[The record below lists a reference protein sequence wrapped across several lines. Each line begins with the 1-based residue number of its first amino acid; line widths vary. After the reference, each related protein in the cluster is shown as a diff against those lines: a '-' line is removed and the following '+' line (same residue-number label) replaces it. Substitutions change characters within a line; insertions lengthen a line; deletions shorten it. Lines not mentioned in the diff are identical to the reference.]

1 MTTQEREKI
10 ISVISDGI
18 KSNERLMLRQLHGI
32 FRATGLD
39 PRLYAATGPKRWI
52 QENFSSE
59 FFVMGSNGYEQIVL
73 ENDPIGKIWRIL
85 DEKLSEL
92 GRIAVAAIPGYLN
105 PPNSKGYQWAQFAQP
120 GQRLSEWLR
129 ATFLDFALS
138 GDNSWLTRKG
148 VVIPPPPPPVPP
160 TTTEEI
166 QQMHAVAFMNWWSEN
181 IKKLHGYNSKY
192 SSEEEVRSIVA
203 HQFARALM
211 GEPDIVIDAR
221 NEDDPRVAG
230 DTGLKDQNDQ
240 IIFCIL
246 VPNPMS
252 ADNGKQPWVMSDFAC
267 ADDGSLLGA
276 WLKNHG
282 VGSERS
288 TAGYAELEESAMR
301 AGRSFEE
308 IMPLIDAYV
317 ERLRD
322 GKIPANSISKEIA
335 DLETVLADL
344 KVLYNDVW
352 GEPYPEDAT
361 ISEIVE
367 QASGKSA
374 ISKQIN
380 NCINGFDDIADKVQ
394 DIFTKS
400 KLPNKDTVQA
410 DKEAIHQQYRG
421 TGTVIDLS
429 LFENTLSYY
438 RAVFEVASASE
449 LSDEVDSKFEMLRSH
464 FSEIYSPYAVFAVF
478 QYELEEGYLEQVD
491 ALEGALGKIKRAV
504 ENEGRGKSEKRF
516 VTAEELLQSSQEIIN
531 DGVAA
536 MESARSVYPNGKLEK
551 MLVGAQCEA
560 AKEYLT
566 KHQNDWPDAQ
576 EMLDA
581 LTNTAIPLELTYFS
595 TATRLYNVM
604 QNRDR
609 LAEKYYILGLSLDK
623 ARCAPALLRLY
634 REEGNTAAFREV
646 VDAYFADRAMSI
658 DDQLFYLS
666 ILCDQSPE
674 AAVEYAGKYCYLFY
688 QDEILDL
695 LESLPTGIF
704 APDVEEY
711 LTERKT
717 RLREDAQYDY
727 NAFNALEKAIVDG
740 NVEAISSL
748 SEDRYALGEMGY
760 SEEEIDRITNAAE
773 KDSGA
778 SFRGKSEYDIGCRLY
793 AYQKNNHRLAERYMW
808 KGIARERS
816 TMGTHLM
823 LILAQEERWTECCR
837 LFTCFEAHYS
847 NDTNCRQLYFVSL
860 LRLNNAKTKEYI
872 TANLQ
877 DCLLMINSVPI
888 VKAALS
894 KAIEASNNLSGEMY
908 PQLLQ
913 LSGML
918 SDPFV
923 KSVVVMD
930 RTLREYAS
938 AENAEALGLPTEI
951 ASSIND
957 LYMTD
962 NYPHGKDAIS
972 ISDRA
977 YRFLGTYKGVSEAFA
992 RFALPD
998 ARAVDQLW
1006 TVYCALDDE
1015 SLLFDLLLQYPQL
1028 QKEHT
1033 DRYLRL
1039 LFKKENYAAFVSACE
1054 TEVPGTGLALQLFIA
1069 ELKLDPKAKISLPDI
1084 SFQENREEYLAWFCE
1099 WGRLLI
1105 ATLAE
1110 CERIEDLKNVLFA
1123 FFDTWVD
1130 AYPKEKVRQ
1139 IVTGNSTV
1147 KNTVLSAIQS
1157 DALVGGHTELALY
1170 IYNVLHVGDMKELSA
1185 SFLEV
1190 RLQDV
1195 DQMNFDDKLRALSHL
1210 QTIYGGS
1217 LDGVDDQISLLEIQS
1232 ILSSREGASAAQEI
1246 GAIIQNFPAN
1256 EVAFDQL
1263 LHVLDDSS
1271 ACRDYNVYKNLEALS
1286 VRAHAQK
1293 TLTAFCHK
1301 HAFAHKMEASDD
1313 FIGFVCRNYIRAF
1326 SEGWFPNEI
1335 LSEALMICTEYTSRT
1350 KSPEGILCLYFI
1362 EKQLGKNEYACYLL
1376 RVLADLS
1383 AEILG
1388 NEMGSIV
1395 SNQIKFVWG
1404 DGIPSYLE
1412 LFKDVLN
1419 AFSTEEIE
1427 KYIGFAHI
1435 TASLDY
1441 IEGMQGLATAIDS
1454 ETDRRMLSES
1464 ESNTVVR
1471 LLFNRP
1477 EDAAVWRYCTMLPI
1491 QDDPVGYAKLLFL
1504 CGKNDPEK
1512 WENCAKYCEK
1522 YEQYDLLLEVFLS
1535 WASDKPENC
1544 RMYLEARL
1552 LEQPNYFVKWAGD
1565 PILLDIVKKICNG
1578 VKSTEMTEIEYHTVL
1593 RATSLIAV
1601 KSAFPEA
1608 VTHLMERFRY
1618 SLLGNCCNLGVV
1630 VAVHLVLDS
1639 RFKEARELFGELKN
1653 VLEEMNYRDMVDTL
1667 AGMTEDELEQWASKA
1682 ENRIMLHIM
1691 LPDGNRPSL
1700 QKINDITY
1708 DGIRAGQAKET
1719 AKVLQRIRRMFPND
1733 YGIYNALFDLSC
1745 TQFDG
1750 YLPLLHI
1757 ALRGLVRL
1765 RPKQK
1770 GTGFYRRDEKTYAC
1784 MLAAL
1789 DELLVYNKLTN
1800 DLLAYYKQ
1808 TDDIDDIVEYDFNN
1822 TEGYCRR
1829 VGRAVFTLADFARV
1843 TQIRKMIQDD
1853 LNNRRE
1859 DEVARR
1865 TQAYLSCI
1873 TYNWVSLLESA
1884 WKDGINIQFET
1895 NCKIGEEDVDVGLA
1909 RSMLRVLADI
1919 EPKRRNK
1926 FVSWV
1931 ESSLQREGMPK
1942 RVQQVQFV
1950 KEFLAADCFNKLET
1964 QTEMDS
1970 LSEILKDPFE
1980 DYSLSKDV
1988 AQQYVDR
1995 AVKSNSSQ
2003 LFAVVWLIGALVG
2016 HEYYQENYQ
2025 NEFTKKADEQFA
2037 IGNDEQACGLYH
2049 ALYALEVG
2057 FGTDVFS
2064 NERKI
2069 RYDAMKKRERYE
2081 ARYRL
2086 AALFSHDE
2094 EITTKVGSSDFHVWS
2109 CINLVLTLMASPR
2122 ADEVLRLAKYF
2133 SKKNAAVANAL
2144 LRGLDPSV
2152 DVEEKLKL
2160 INTINGAVAKAYFCY
2175 VLKYP
2180 YVPGKAENS
2189 RFLMD
2194 SNAAQKVNE
2203 KYVELVEHLSTR
2215 QDPVFYGMSP
2225 KHQLLL
2231 PVTVHPNA
2239 QHQADPTLWNDRNE
2253 MTKGR
2258 KVISTQVPSFAI
2270 DLVPAY
2276 APDVAKLIEDHKHL
2290 PILHVEQRQQRQ
2302 ALSRQIYQH
2311 FLACGGSQADLNDAL
2326 LLYGNDCYYVALTSD
2341 DHETADRTIFEVAK
2355 LLQQGQPT
2363 EYGYEEA
2370 AKTIPDALFK
2380 LIRSY
2385 TSLRDLLDSYSEHK
2399 SIFHYMRS
2407 FLRDPLRLACL
2418 RQIFAVL
2425 DQLINC
2431 YSNVIQNDSETLIKG
2446 LSDGYRQL
2454 EGIEMNSWMELKNNL
2469 QKLITNEINDLDRRP
2484 DLKVEVLNHGV
2495 QRTYGYITGQVT
2507 NIGSIAAENIIL
2519 QAYYGNDS
2527 HSSQYALSHLSPGA
2541 KAVFEI
2547 AYGTW
2552 PDAKEL
2558 EYYINISFSYDG
2570 KTHTSVADKGVL
2582 ALGVLD
2588 PPEYDAGILTSDPNG
2603 MNFSVDEETGEVFN
2617 PDFIGRKKEKKDLT
2631 DLVDGDDFATYKSAL
2646 VYGIRRTGKTS
2657 LLHFIETYISA
2668 HRKNII
2674 CISVDCQTF
2683 SMSDPIQYVFV
2694 DMVIDKVEQKLPELR
2709 DDEWDR
2715 LKKKW
2720 YSGGNFSAGQHPEK
2734 LPLFYTDVKARIGD
2748 KGIYLIIDEIDR
2760 LFEKVESQ
2768 STLDVLFGSI
2778 SAMLNSLECKR
2789 AVHFIICGSNWLIR
2803 YDIAG
2808 DKTKRPIQFIQRF
2821 GQQVIEVGKLPAEDA
2836 EDVIRVP
2843 YKKYSELYITPEA
2856 IDWIWGYTN
2865 GMVWHTKVL
2874 GDAAIQRAKDD
2885 GRYVVYPYDVW
2896 ASLKEAT
2903 DEQWCKQFYEGC
2915 ESGAEYRLV
2924 DAMQSLASKR
2934 DEYIHVNQLSEL
2946 LNWPVIEVQ
2955 KTMAILRALK
2965 IVAQHPMDQ
2974 QQYRFAQDIYR
2985 RYFRS
2990 VEVSEFRRVPA
3001 EPEMFYQLDKAR
3013 VSAEKQAAVRSA
3025 YTSGKTAA
3033 GASGMTPFAGTGSS
3047 QPKMTL
3053 DDIKGLNEFDDT

>member
-32 FRATGLD
+32 FRAAGLD

-181 IKKLHGYNSKY
+181 IKKLHSYNSKY

-221 NEDDPRVAG
+221 NEDDPRVAV

-308 IMPLIDAYV
+308 ILPLIDAYV

-335 DLETVLADL
+335 DLEAVLADL

-410 DKEAIHQQYRG
+410 DKEAIHQQYGG

-1084 SFQENREEYLAWFCE
+1084 SFQEDREEYLAWFCE

-1195 DQMNFDDKLRALSHL
+1195 DQMNFDDKLKALSHL

-1217 LDGVDDQISLLEIQS
+1217 LDKVDEQMSLLKIQS
-1232 ILSSREGASAAQEI
+1232 ILSSQEMTSTAEEI
-1246 GAIIQNFPAN
+1246 GAIIKDFPAN
-1256 EVAFDQL
+1256 DVAFKQL
-1263 LHVLDDSS
+1263 LQVLDDSS
-1271 ACRDYNVYKNLEALS
+1271 ACRDYNVYKNLESLS

-1293 TLTAFCHK
+1293 TLTVFCHN
-1301 HAFAHKMEASDD
+1301 HALAHEKEASDD
-1313 FIGFVCRNYIRAF
+1313 FIGFVCQNYIHAF

-1335 LSEALMICTEYTSRT
+1335 LQEAFMICADYTSRT
-1350 KSPEGILCLYFI
+1350 KSPDGILCLYFI
-1362 EKQLGKNEYACYLL
+1362 EKQLGKNKYACYLL
-1376 RVLADLS
+1376 RVLADHS

-1388 NEMGSIV
+1388 NEMGEIV
-1395 SNQIKFVWG
+1395 SDQIKFVWG

-1419 AFSTEEIE
+1419 AFSIEEIE
-1427 KYIGFAHI
+1427 KYIEFAHI

-1441 IEGMQGLATAIDS
+1441 DEGMQGIATAIGS
-1454 ETDRRMLSES
+1454 ESGRRMLSEND
-1464 ESNTVVR
+1464 SNTVVR

-1477 EDAAVWRYCTMLPI
+1477 KDAAAWRYCMMLPI
-1491 QDDPVGYAKLLFL
+1491 QDDPVGYAKLLFF
-1504 CGKNDPEK
+1504 CGKFNPGTWK
-1512 WENCAKYCEK
+1512 NCAEYCEK
-1522 YEQYDLLLEVFLS
+1522 YEQYDLLLNVFLA
-1535 WASDKPENC
+1535 WASDGAESC
-1544 RMYLEARL
+1544 RKYLETRL
-1552 LEQPNYFVKWAGD
+1552 LEQPNYFLKWVGN
-1565 PILLDIVKKICNG
+1565 PILLDIIKKICDG
-1578 VKSTEMTEIEYHTVL
+1578 VKLTEMGYHATL
-1593 RATSLIAV
+1593 RSVSLIAV

-1608 VTHLMERFRY
+1608 ITYLMDKFGY

-1639 RFKEARELFGELKN
+1639 RFKEARELFGMLKN
-1653 VLEEMNYRDMVDTL
+1653 VLGKMNYREMVDSL
-1667 AGMTEDELEQWASKA
+1667 SRMTEDELEQWATKA
-1682 ENRIMLHIM
+1682 ENRIMLNIM
-1691 LPDGNRPSL
+1691 LPDGNSPSL
-1700 QKINDITY
+1700 QQINDITY
-1708 DGIRAGQAKET
+1708 DGIRAGQARET
-1719 AKVLQRIRRMFPND
+1719 AEVLQRILYMFPDD

-1750 YLPLLHI
+1750 YLPVLHT

-1765 RPKQK
+1765 RPNHKAASY
-1770 GTGFYRRDEKTYAC
+1770 YRRDEKTYAY
-1784 MLAAL
+1784 MLAVL
-1789 DELLVYNKLTN
+1789 DELLVRNNLTDN
-1800 DLLAYYKQ
+1800 I
-1808 TDDIDDIVEYDFNN
+1808 TEYDFK
-1822 TEGYCRR
+1822 TDDYCRK
-1829 VGRAVFTLADFARV
+1829 VGGAVFTPADLASV
-1843 TQIRKMIQDD
+1843 TQIRKTVQDN
-1853 LNNRRE
+1853 LNNRSD

-1884 WKDGINIQFET
+1884 WKDGIDIQYEL
-1895 NCKIGEEDVDVGLA
+1895 NCKIGEEDVNVGLA
-1909 RSMLRVLADI
+1909 RSMLRLLAKI
-1919 EPKRRNK
+1919 EYDRRSEL
-1926 FVSWV
+1926 VSWIK
-1931 ESSLQREGMPK
+1931 SSLQRGGNGRQSARLK
-1942 RVQQVQFV
+1942 QVQFV
-1950 KEFLAADCFNKLET
+1950 EKFLAAGCFDKLEA
-1964 QTEMDS
+1964 QTEMGS
-1970 LSEILKDPFE
+1970 LSEILNNPFE
-1980 DYSLSKDV
+1980 DYSLFEYMTK
-1988 AQQYVDR
+1988 QYVDL

-2003 LFAVVWLIGALVG
+2003 LFAVVWLIGALIN
-2016 HEYYQENYQ
+2016 YKCYQTELA
-2025 NEFTKKADEQFA
+2025 KKADEQFA
-2037 IGNDEQACGLYH
+2037 TGNDEQACGLYH
-2049 ALYALEVG
+2049 ALYNLIVG
-2057 FGTDVFS
+2057 FGTSVPS
-2064 NERKI
+2064 NGKI
-2069 RYDAMKKRERYE
+2069 YEQRLYEQYE
-2081 ARYRL
+2081 AKYRL
-2086 AALFSHDE
+2086 AALFLHDK
-2094 EITTKVGSSDFHVWS
+2094 EITKKVGSSDFHVWS
-2109 CINLVLTLMASPR
+2109 CINLVLTLVASPR
-2122 ADEVLRLAKYF
+2122 ADEVLRLAEYL
-2133 SKKNAAVANAL
+2133 SRENAAVANAL

-2152 DVEEKLKL
+2152 DDEEKLKL
-2160 INTINGAVAKAYFCY
+2160 IDTISGNVAKAYYCY

-2180 YVPGKAENS
+2180 YTPYKAYSHALAEPNTAKIVNDKYLS
-2189 RFLMD
+2189 LLSSLDGR
-2194 SNAAQKVNE
+2194 QKTAFDR
-2203 KYVELVEHLSTR
+2203 LSPRPRHL
-2215 QDPVFYGMSP
+2215 
-2225 KHQLLL
+2225 LLL
-2231 PVTVHPNA
+2231 PVKVHPNA
-2239 QHQADPTLWNDRNE
+2239 HHQKDPKLWNDLNE
-2253 MTKGR
+2253 MTEGEE
-2258 KVISTQVPSFAI
+2258 VISAQTPSFAI
-2270 DLVPAY
+2270 GLEPAY
-2276 APDVAKLIEDHKHL
+2276 APDVAKLIEDHKHQSM
-2290 PILHVEQRQQRQ
+2290 LHIEQRQQRQ

-2311 FLACGGSQADLNDAL
+2311 HLACGSSQADIKDAL
-2326 LLYGNDCYYVALTSD
+2326 LLYGNDCYYVALTSGE
-2341 DHETADRTIFEVAK
+2341 HETANQTIFEVAK
-2355 LLQQGQPT
+2355 LLRQRQSAG
-2363 EYGYEEA
+2363 YGYEEA
-2370 AKTIPDALFK
+2370 TKTIPNALFE

-2385 TSLRDLLDSYSEHK
+2385 TSLQDLLDSYSEHK

-2407 FLRDPLRLACL
+2407 FLRDPLLLGCL

-2425 DQLINC
+2425 DKLINC
-2431 YSNVIQNDSETLIKG
+2431 YSNAIQDDPETLIRG

-2454 EGIEMNSWMELKNNL
+2454 EVIETNAWMELKNNL
-2469 QKLITNEINDLDRRP
+2469 QKLITNEINELDRRP
-2484 DLKVEVLNHGV
+2484 NLKVEILNHGV
-2495 QRTYGYITGQVT
+2495 QRTYGDITGQVT
-2507 NIGSIAAENIIL
+2507 NIGSITAENIIL
-2519 QAYYGNDS
+2519 QAYYGNGS
-2527 HSSQYALSHLSPGA
+2527 HSSQHALNHLSPGA

-2558 EYYINISFSYDG
+2558 EYYINISFSYEG

-2582 ALGVLD
+2582 ALGVPD
-2588 PPEYDAGILTSDPNG
+2588 SPEYDAGILTKEVNG
-2603 MNFSVDEETGEVFN
+2603 MQFSVDEETGEIFN
-2617 PDFIGRKKEKKDLT
+2617 PDFIGRKKEKKDLI

-2674 CISVDCQTF
+2674 CISVDCQTLATNNF
-2683 SMSDPIQYVFV
+2683 IQFVFIKS
-2694 DMVIDKVEQKLPELR
+2694 VINKVEQRLPELR
-2709 DDEWDR
+2709 DDNEWDR
-2715 LKKKW
+2715 LKRKW
-2720 YSGGNFSAGQHPEK
+2720 DSDGFCADQHPEM
-2734 LPLFYTDVKARIGD
+2734 LSLFYTDIKARIGD
-2748 KGIYLIIDEIDR
+2748 KGLYLIIDEIDR

-2821 GQQVIEVGKLPAEDA
+2821 GKQVIEVGKLPAEDA
-2836 EDVIRVP
+2836 ADVIRTP
-2843 YKKYSELYITPEA
+2843 YKKYPELYITPEA
-2856 IDWIWGYTN
+2856 IDWIWSYTN

-2874 GDAAIQRAKDD
+2874 GAAAIQRAKNKE
-2885 GRYVVYPYDVW
+2885 RNVVYPYDVQ
-2896 ASLKEAT
+2896 ASLEEAT
-2903 DEQWCKQFYEGC
+2903 DEKWCKQFYEGC

-2946 LNWPVIEVQ
+2946 LNWPVIDVQ
-2955 KTMAILRALK
+2955 KTMAILGSLK

-2974 QQYRFAQDIYR
+2974 QLYRFEQDIYR

-2990 VEVSEFRRVPA
+2990 VPVSEFRRVPD
-3001 EPEMFYQLDKAR
+3001 EPEVFYQLDKAR
-3013 VSAEKQAAVRSA
+3013 VSAEKQTAARSA
-3025 YTSGKTAA
+3025 YGSGKTAT
-3033 GASGMTPFAGTGSS
+3033 GASERTPSGGTGTS

-3053 DDIKGLNEFDDT
+3053 DDINGWNEFDEA